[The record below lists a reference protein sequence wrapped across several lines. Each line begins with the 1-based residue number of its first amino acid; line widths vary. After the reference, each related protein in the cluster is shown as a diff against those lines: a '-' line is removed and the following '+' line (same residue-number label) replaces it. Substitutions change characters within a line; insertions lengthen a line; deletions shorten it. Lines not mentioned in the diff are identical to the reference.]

1 MNSSPSSSVAFTTAT
16 VSADGFDI
24 SYVEAGSGPNLVM
37 IHGGD
42 GLNVQDEV
50 YGLLAE
56 NYRVIAL
63 EMPGWGAVPNTRTT
77 TLKEMGGTIA
87 AAIAALRLD
96 PVILVGTS
104 IGAPVALWAAL
115 GSGAPVSHLVLESP
129 AAFRAGGPERSGPP
143 SPSVFNFQ
151 PSRQRERHLDP
162 RVMQFMM
169 SIGPHGVNDPELAE
183 ALAGSEIPVL
193 AIFGEHEQMF
203 PPAIFAEHYEKA
215 PHSKVVIVDAAA
227 HDMKGDRP
235 EVFASL
241 VQTFVDGGLAAVPDR
256 VA

>member
-1 MNSSPSSSVAFTTAT
+1 MNSSPTGSAAFTTAT
-16 VSADGFDI
+16 VRADGFDV
-24 SYVEAGSGPNLVM
+24 SYAEAGSGPNLVM

-42 GLNVQDEV
+42 GLNVQDDV
-50 YGLLAE
+50 YGLLAK
-56 NYRVIAL
+56 NFRVIAL
-63 EMPGWGAVPNTRTT
+63 EMPGWGSVPNTRTK

-87 AAIAALRLD
+87 AAIAALGLD
-96 PVILVGTS
+96 PVVLVGTS

-115 GSGAPVSHLVLESP
+115 GWGAPASHLVLESP

-143 SPSVFNFQ
+143 DPSVFNFQ
-151 PSRQRERHLDP
+151 PSRQRERHLEP

-183 ALAGSEIPVL
+183 ALAGSDIPVL
-193 AIFGEHEQMF
+193 TVFGEHEQMF
-203 PPAIFAEHYEKA
+203 PPAIFAQHYEKA
-215 PHSKVVIVDAAA
+215 PRSKVVVVDAAA

-241 VQTFVDGGLAAVPDR
+241 VRTFVDGGLDAVPDR